1 MNSLLVILVSVA
13 SALTHASGNRVGN
26 GGDVVDCPGKIV
38 LLDFY
43 ETTLPQHPVAS
54 DLGFEAIAHDVLKN
68 LERLSPAQARQY
80 QNRLKEF
87 LQEADFKSDVKLVNI
102 RDSKHLFKPKQEQCK
117 VRQIAIRKKDASSIS
132 KRFLVDQEL
141 WDRLPEIDKAGLVL
155 HEIVYEHFYKL
166 GEDDSVKARSLTA
179 YLFSQ
184 NIRSAKSVDY
194 WKVIREMKL
203 PLYQQE

>member
-1 MNSLLVILVSVA
+1 MSTLLTILA
-13 SALTHASGNRVGN
+13 ALAGTFAIASGNRVGN
-26 GGDVVDCPGKIV
+26 GGDVVDCPGKTT

-43 ETTLPQHPVAS
+43 ETTLPQHSFAPEM
-54 DLGFEAIAHDVLKN
+54 GFEAIASDVLKN
-68 LERLSPAQARQY
+68 LERLSASQARQY
-80 QNRLKEF
+80 RNRLKEF
-87 LQEADFKSDVKLVNI
+87 LNEADFKGDVKLVNI
-102 RDSKHLFKPKQEQCK
+102 RDSKHLFKPREEQCK

-141 WDRLPEIDKAGLVL
+141 WDRLPEADKAGLVL

-166 GEDDSVKARSLTA
+166 GEDDSIKARSLTA

-184 NIRSAKSVDY
+184 NIRTAKSADY
-194 WKVIREMKL
+194 WKVIREMKV

>member
-1 MNSLLVILVSVA
+1 MTSFIVTLATLA
-13 SALTHASGNRVGN
+13 GALALASGNRVGN
-26 GGDVVDCPGKIV
+26 GGDVVDCPGKTT

-43 ETTLPQHPVAS
+43 ETTLPLNPVAP
-54 DLGFEAIAHDVLKN
+54 DLGFEAIAQDVLEN
-68 LERLSPAQARQY
+68 LERLSPTQARQY

-87 LQEADFKSDVKLVNI
+87 LREADFKGDVKLVNI
-102 RDSKHLFKPKQEQCK
+102 RDSKHLFKPKEEQCK

-141 WDRLPEIDKAGLVL
+141 WDRLPETDKAGLVL

-184 NIRSAKSVDY
+184 NIRSAKSADY
-194 WKVIREMKL
+194 WKVIREMKV